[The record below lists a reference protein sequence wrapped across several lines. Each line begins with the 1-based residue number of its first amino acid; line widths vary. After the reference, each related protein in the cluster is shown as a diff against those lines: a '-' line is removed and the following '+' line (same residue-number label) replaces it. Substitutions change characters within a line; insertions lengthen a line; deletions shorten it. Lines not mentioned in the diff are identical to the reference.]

1 MNSPGSENIPSKP
14 DKSGLLSG
22 MGGSQ
27 KYIGIGLQAGGS
39 VVVYLLLGLLVDKWL
54 NTFPWFMLV
63 GIFIGIAGM
72 FALFLKMANE
82 LSDSGKKQSK
92 RK

>member
-1 MNSPGSENIPSKP
+1 
-14 DKSGLLSG
+14 

-39 VVVYLLLGLLVDKWL
+39 VVFYLLIGLLLDKWL
-54 NTFPWFMLV
+54 GTFPWLMLA

-72 FALFLKMANE
+72 FALFLRMANE
-82 LSDSGKKQSK
+82 LNDSGKK
-92 RK
+92 